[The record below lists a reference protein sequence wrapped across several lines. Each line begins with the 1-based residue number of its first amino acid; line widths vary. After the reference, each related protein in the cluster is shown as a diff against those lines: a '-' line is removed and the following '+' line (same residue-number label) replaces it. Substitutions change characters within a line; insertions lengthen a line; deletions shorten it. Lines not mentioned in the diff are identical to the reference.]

1 MLTKKERP
9 RLSHGFHKEGTNGPE
24 GETIIMAVHPIYQF
38 RAELC
43 DYKPKIWRT
52 FQVANNISIARLGYI
67 LMSMFEME
75 ASHLFSF
82 EVPEQLNFNN
92 YLHWEYR
99 NDMEMLAKL
108 IDEAHE
114 DEVVRFELE
123 HGWMDYPVDDNQ
135 KTYDAAENKIKDIV
149 RYYGDQ
155 MRFTY
160 DFGDG
165 WHIHLIL
172 EDIIIDKDL
181 PGKELPR
188 VLEGEGYGIIED
200 CGGVVGLKEIA
211 TAFKSKK
218 GRKYEELC
226 EWLGVEEMD
235 LLSFDIE
242 DANLRVKKIPRIY
255 TDIYENGLEPTKNSI
270 DFLER
275 KYKK

>member
-1 MLTKKERP
+1 MIIIQM
-9 RLSHGFHKEGTNGPE
+9 EGTFGSE
-24 GETIIMAVHPIYQF
+24 REKIIMAVHPIYQL

-43 DYKPKIWRT
+43 DYKPKIWRR

-92 YLHWEYR
+92 YLRQEYR
-99 NDMEMLAKL
+99 HDKEILAKL
-108 IDEAHE
+108 IGGTCE
-114 DEVVRFELE
+114 DKVVRFEL
-123 HGWMDYPVDDNQ
+123 GNDWTDYAVRDNQ

-149 RYYGDQ
+149 SYYGDQ
-155 MRFTY
+155 IEFTY

-181 PGKELPR
+181 PGKKLPR
-188 VLEGEGYGIIED
+188 VLDGEGYGIIED
-200 CGGVVGLKEIA
+200 CGGVGGLKEIVQ
-211 TAFKSKK
+211 AFKRKK
-218 GRKYEELC
+218 GRKYEEFC
-226 EWLGVEEMD
+226 EWLGVED
-235 LLSFDIE
+235 LDLASFDVE

-255 TDIYENGLEPTKNSI
+255 TDIYENRLEPTKKSI

>member
-1 MLTKKERP
+1 MLIIAI
-9 RLSHGFHKEGTNGPE
+9 GDNGPE
-24 GETIIMAVHPIYQF
+24 KETIIMAVHPIYQF

-43 DYKPKIWRT
+43 DYKPKMWRT

-82 EVPEQLNFNN
+82 EVPTQLNLNN
-92 YLHWEYR
+92 YFRQEYR
-99 NDMEMLAKL
+99 NDKEILAKI
-108 IDEAHE
+108 IDETRKE
-114 DEVVRFELE
+114 EVVRFQIGHDWEE
-123 HGWMDYPVDDNQ
+123 YAVDDNH
-135 KTYDAAENKIKDIV
+135 KTYDAAKNKIKDIV
-149 RYYGDQ
+149 SGYGDQ
-155 MRFTY
+155 MVFTY

-165 WHIHLIL
+165 WHIHLFL

-188 VLEGEGYGIIED
+188 VLAGAGYGIIEN
-200 CGGVVGLKEIA
+200 CGGVWGLKEIA
-211 TAFKSKK
+211 KAFKSKK
-218 GRKYEELC
+218 GRKYKEFC
-226 EWLGVEEMD
+226 EWLGVEELD
-235 LLSFDIE
+235 LLSFDVE

-255 TDIYENGLEPTKNSI
+255 TDIYEKMLEPTKQSI